1 MNDKAST
8 TKKNTNNK
16 DSEKNS
22 IEMTRHIDT
31 DSKRIKTL
39 VDIKLGFLREEIS
52 KEEAKKRMNEA
63 FEMVTAKE
71 FALSEQYVRE
81 HGISDDE
88 FTSKIDDIFFIMDDL
103 IQSEQE
109 LQEIGHP
116 IRAYQDEVVAVK
128 KVLAAIEEEMKKKF
142 IKNQWLELYEN
153 LSQINLHFSRK
164 QNQLYTPLEQKGF
177 DRPSRIMWT
186 IDNDVRDIIKA
197 ARELLV
203 NDEADRFIDMQN
215 KVIEMVKDILSKET
229 EILYPT
235 SIEMITEEEFIEMS
249 SGDDEIGYCLI
260 PTPPNFKG
268 VQNDNSR
275 SNDNSTNEQLIGELD
290 AVLKKF
296 GKNAGTD
303 SAGLLKVSR
312 GELTLEQINLIYKHM
327 PVDFSYVDENDIM
340 KFYTDTF
347 HRVFPRSPGVIGR
360 HVKNCHPR
368 ESVDKVEEIIAAF
381 REGRQDTA
389 EFWLDMGEKF
399 VYIVYTAVRDENGK
413 FRGVLEMMQDIKHIK
428 TLTGSQKLVSW
439 GKEENNIHEKSEEPA
454 ENKENILENKYG
466 LNGETILADM
476 VKKHPFT
483 KTFLATLVP
492 KFKKINNPLIYK
504 TMSGIASLNMIAK
517 RGDIT
522 LEYLVS
528 ELVAEIDRKA

>member
-1 MNDKAST
+1 MKNK
-8 TKKNTNNK
+8 TKITNTGVSFQETK
-16 DSEKNS
+16 VDSVDMEQ
-22 IEMTRHIDT
+22 HLDV
-31 DSKRIKTL
+31 DSKRIDTL
-39 VDIKLGFLREEIS
+39 VAIKLDFLRGITS
-52 KEEAKKRMNEA
+52 KEEAKRRMNEA

-88 FTSKIDDIFFIMDDL
+88 FTSKIDDIFYIMDDL

-153 LSQINLHFSRK
+153 LAQINLHFSRK

-186 IDNDVRDIIKA
+186 IDNDVRDIIKT

-203 NDEADRFIDMQN
+203 NNEVDKFIDMQS

-268 VQNDNSR
+268 VQSDNSLT
-275 SNDNSTNEQLIGELD
+275 NDNSTNEQLIDELA

-296 GKNAGTD
+296 DKNTGTD
-303 SAGLLKVSR
+303 SGGLLKVSR

-368 ESVDKVEEIIAAF
+368 DSVDKVEEIIAAF

-413 FRGVLEMMQDIKHIK
+413 FRGVLEMMQDIKNIK

-439 GKEENNIHEKSEEPA
+439 GKKENIDTEESEEQA
-454 ENKENILENKYG
+454 ENKVGALENKYG
-466 LNGETILADM
+466 LNGDTILADM
-476 VKKHPFT
+476 VKKYPFT
-483 KTFLATLVP
+483 KTFLSTLVP

-504 TMSGIASLNMIAK
+504 TMSGIASLDMIAK
-517 RGDIT
+517 RGNIT
-522 LEYLVS
+522 LEYLVG
-528 ELVAEIDRKA
+528 ELVSEIDRKA

>member
-1 MNDKAST
+1 MNGKSKTAERG
-8 TKKNTNNK
+8 TNG
-16 DSEKNS
+16 KNS
-22 IEMTRHIDT
+22 GANVIEMDSHVAT
-31 DSKRIKTL
+31 DPLRIKTL
-39 VDIKLGFLREEIS
+39 VDIKLRFLRGETS

-71 FALSEQYVRE
+71 FALSEQYVKE

-88 FTSKIDDIFFIMDDL
+88 FTSKIDDVFYIMDDL

-109 LQEIGHP
+109 LQEMGHP
-116 IRAYQDEVVAVK
+116 IRAYQDEVVAIER
-128 KVLAAIEEEMKKKF
+128 VLSQMKDEMKRKF
-142 IKNQWLELYEN
+142 IKNQWVGLYDD

-197 ARELLV
+197 AKELLT
-203 NDEADRFIDMQN
+203 NDEADKFIDMQN
-215 KVIEMVKDILSKET
+215 KVIEMVKDILAKET

-235 SIEMITEEEFIEMS
+235 STEMISEEEFMEMS
-249 SGDDEIGYCLI
+249 LGDDEIGYCLI
-260 PTPPNFKG
+260 PTPPTYKG
-268 VQNDNSR
+268 LQSDTSG
-275 SNDNSTNEQLIGELD
+275 SNDNSTNEQLVSELA

-296 GKNAGTD
+296 GRNADAD
-303 SAGLLKVSR
+303 SGGLLKVNR

-399 VYIVYTAVRDENGK
+399 VYIAYTAVRDENGK

-439 GKEENNIHEKSEEPA
+439 GKKGNGTVEKSEEEA
-454 ENKENILENKYG
+454 ENKENALENKYG
-466 LNGETILADM
+466 LNGDTILVDM
-476 VKKHPFT
+476 VKKYPFT
-483 KTFLATLVP
+483 KTFLSTLVP

-504 TMSGIASLNMIAK
+504 TMSGIASLDMIAK

-522 LEYLVS
+522 LEFLVA
-528 ELVAEIDRKA
+528 ELVAEIERKA